1 MDMVISALF
10 TLIIYALVLGILFWL
25 FDYLVATLPI
35 PDPPAR
41 FIRIAIVVVFVLI
54 FIALLL
60 NLVGVSTGVDLPRLR

>member
-1 MDMVISALF
+1 MISALF

-25 FDYLVATLPI
+25 FDYLCATLPI

-41 FIRIAIVVVFVLI
+41 FVRIALVVVFALV

-60 NLVGVSTGVDLPRLR
+60 NLVGVSTGLDLPRLR